1 MGAPESEPL
10 PPEKAERLK
19 TLINEKLL
27 YFPASEIYDSAP
39 AGFFD
44 YGPYGEAIRRKVVDF
59 WRKELV
65 QKEGGLEIFG
75 AITMPQD
82 VFRASGH
89 LKSFADPITSCAK
102 CGAVYRIDKLLEDA
116 TGQAFP
122 EGLSND
128 EFDALMEKHN
138 IVCPTCKGPLA
149 KAAKASLM
157 VRVDIGAGE
166 NKKVCY
172 LRPEACQSIFL
183 DFFRI
188 HKGIAGKLPLPIA
201 QEGKAFRNEISPRRG
216 TLRSVEFSQM
226 DVEVFFDPD
235 HIDDIE
241 RYDEVKDFPLRL
253 FRLEHTEAEEIP
265 VADAVNNKL
274 VSGKLVGYYMARTQ
288 QFYEN
293 LGIPRGALR
302 FREVA
307 ANERAFYAKE
317 TWDFEVNTS
326 IAGWLELIA
335 DNYRTDHDIK
345 EHMNGCKKDIQ
356 ARVFDANNQA
366 KAIIPHIWEI
376 SIGVDRTVYAVLE
389 WALKDRKNKPLL
401 DLNPWLAPA
410 TVAIFP
416 LVEKPEFIEVAKKIQ
431 KRFRD
436 NWIDCIYDAD
446 TSIGKRYVR
455 VDGIGIPYALTI
467 DGQTLQDNTVTVR
480 ERNSGKQIREKID
493 DLPTSIAAFIQK
505 YTVVFKNLPAETKK

>member
-1 MGAPESEPL
+1 MGVPDSEPL
-10 PPEKAERLK
+10 PPEKAEQLK
-19 TLINEKLL
+19 KLINEKII
-27 YFPASEIYDSAP
+27 YFPASEIYDAAP

-65 QKEGGLEIFG
+65 QKEGGFEIFG
-75 AITMPQD
+75 AIIMPQE

-89 LKSFADPITSCAK
+89 LKSFADPITSCPK
-102 CGAVYRIDKLLEDA
+102 CGAFYRIDKLLEDA

-122 EGLSND
+122 EGLSNE
-128 EFDALMEKHN
+128 EFDALMDKHN
-138 IVCPTCKGPLA
+138 IVCPACKGPLA
-149 KAAKASLM
+149 SAQKASLM
-157 VRVDIGAGE
+157 VRVDIGPGE
-166 NKKVCY
+166 NKKICY

-188 HKGIAGKLPLPIA
+188 HKTIAGKLPLPIA

-235 HIDDIE
+235 HINDIE
-241 RYDEVKDFPLRL
+241 NYDEVKDFPLRL
-253 FRLEHTEAEEIP
+253 FRLEHTETEEIP
-265 VADAVNNKL
+265 VAKAVDNKI

-288 QFYEN
+288 QLFEKM
-293 LGIPRGALR
+293 GIPRGALR

-307 ANERAFYAKE
+307 ANERAFYSKE
-317 TWDFEVNTS
+317 TWDFETNTS
-326 IAGWLELIA
+326 IAGWLEIIA

-356 ARVFDANNQA
+356 ARVFDENNQA

-389 WALKDRKNKPLL
+389 WALKERKKKPIL
-401 DLNPWLAPA
+401 DLNAWLAPA

-416 LVEKPEFIEVAKKIQ
+416 LVEKPEFITVAKSIQ
-431 KRFRD
+431 RMFRD
-436 NWIDCIYDAD
+436 NWVDCIYDAA

-455 VDGIGIPYALTI
+455 ADEIGIPYALTV
-467 DGQTLQDNTVTVR
+467 DGQTLQDKTVTVR

-493 DLPTSIAAFIQK
+493 DLPTSIAAIIQK
-505 YTVVFKNLPAETKK
+505 YTKLFKDSPT